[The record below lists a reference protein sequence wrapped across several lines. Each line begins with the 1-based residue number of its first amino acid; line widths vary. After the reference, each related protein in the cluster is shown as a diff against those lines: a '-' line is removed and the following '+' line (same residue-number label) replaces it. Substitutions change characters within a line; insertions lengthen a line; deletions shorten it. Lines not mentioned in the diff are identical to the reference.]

1 MNVVLK
7 PNGHKTEF
15 NINSQ
20 LCKNNAIDIRVLVTS
35 ADFVGSF
42 TPSYVKASVGDT
54 IIFVKNQYSTGDFLI
69 VEADERGS
77 CVRSTRPDAYSA
89 TLSDTKTQATLEITK
104 AGTFFFFDAVSQRC
118 TNGAR
123 CEINVSG
130 GSPSAAPSSPGY
142 LGVTLL
148 MHENSDLT
156 YLIINSIRKD
166 LAEVNEIYNC
176 LALHA
181 IANIGGREM
190 AETLTP
196 DVHRLLLSHDSKSF
210 AKKKAALTLL
220 RLYRKHPDVIPA
232 VDWAERIIILMNQ
245 EDLGVSLCVTSL
257 VMALAQD
264 NLDAYQS
271 CYAKAVD
278 RLSRIIVKK
287 EYTQDYVYYKVPV
300 PWLQVKLLRLLQ
312 YYPASDDLEVRIKL
326 HNVLQTILNNS
337 QDTPKNVQHSNA
349 QNSVL
354 FEAINLAI
362 HLDTESQIV
371 NQAVVLLGRFIT
383 SKETN
388 LRYLGLET
396 MAHLAACVDSLE
408 PIKRHQDTILSSLR
422 DKDISVRRRGLDLL
436 YSMCDVTNAKIIVAE
451 LLKFL
456 NAADYA
462 LREEMV
468 LKIAILTERFATE
481 YQWYVNVILQLISTA
496 GDHVGNEVWYRVIQ
510 IVTNN
515 EELQEYAAKTILVYL
530 KSPNCHE
537 ILVKVGGYILGEFGH
552 LIASIPGASPIEQF
566 HAIHTK
572 FSLCTLK
579 TRALLMT
586 TYLKFTNLFP
596 EIKGEILT
604 VFHQYCHVL
613 DSELQQRASEYLTIA
628 TMPTND
634 LLQTICEEMPPFPE
648 RESALL
654 SRLHQQHAHTED
666 KRTWSILIKDTTKDK
681 LSLKSSFGS
690 SKFTNGSFDK
700 PEELLL
706 ITGLEG
712 LDFSE
717 SSKSTLSQS
726 PTNTELITNDV
737 GKWFSKL
744 LYNSEGV
751 LHENSLLQINWKS
764 EYQTHLGK
772 LGIYFRNKTNSNIT
786 SFTISID
793 HIEDLVINSPHPP
806 RTTIEPNNQIQH
818 HLYVECQNIF
828 LGIPNIRVSFFQ
840 SDVLNNLVLK
850 LPIVLTKFMEPIQL
864 NKRQVVFKSNVPINC
879 QKIRDL
885 ISGFRFG
892 VLENIDPNPNN
903 IVGASLLNTSK
914 GGLIGCLLRLE
925 PNLDAQMFRLTIRT
939 TNKIVTNELYT
950 LLEPKIAS
958 EGL

>member
-1 MNVVLK
+1 MSSNMRGLTV
-7 PNGHKTEF
+7 F
-15 NINSQ
+15 I
-20 LCKNNAIDIRVLVTS
+20 ADIRNCRSRELEEKRINKEMANIRSKFKDGNLNGYQKKKYVCKLLYMYILGWDI
-35 ADFVGSF
+35 DFGHMEAVNLIS
-42 TPSYVKASVGDT
+42 SNK
-54 IIFVKNQYSTGDFLI
+54 YSEKQI
-69 VEADERGS
+69 
-77 CVRSTRPDAYSA
+77 
-89 TLSDTKTQATLEITK
+89 
-104 AGTFFFFDAVSQRC
+104 
-118 TNGAR
+118 
-123 CEINVSG
+123 
-130 GSPSAAPSSPGY
+130 GY

-287 EYTQDYVYYKVPV
+287 EYTLDYVYYKVPV

-371 NQAVVLLGRFIT
+371 NQAVILLGRFIT

-666 KRTWSILIKDTTKDK
+666 KRTWSILIKDTAKDK

-690 SKFTNGSFDK
+690 SSNSSNNNNNTNDRKKSKEFTNGNFDK

-744 LYNSEGV
+744 LYSSEGV

-786 SFTISID
+786 SFIISID

-806 RTTIEPNNQIQH
+806 RTTIEPNTQIQH